1 MATRERS
8 VGGLSSAG
16 GRCRRGDPG
25 SMKRTAR
32 RAGDPEGGG
41 KRRELPGPDWAS
53 LLPEVLLR
61 VFQHLPL
68 LDRAR
73 ASQVCRGWQ
82 LAFHL
87 PELWRRFEFE
97 LGQPGATATTH
108 PELIK
113 QILKRHAGHLQYV
126 SFKVRPRRLGLG
138 RPRPCAASCPRAPN
152 AGAGGLL

>member
-1 MATRERS
+1 MATRER
-8 VGGLSSAG
+8 GGGARGLSS
-16 GRCRRGDPG
+16 GRCCRRDPPG
-25 SMKRTAR
+25 SMKRAVVAERTGEDER
-32 RAGDPEGGG
+32 RD
-41 KRRELPGPDWAS
+41 LPVPDWAS

-82 LAFHL
+82 RVFHL

-97 LGQPGATATTH
+97 LGQPGARATH

-126 SFKVRPRRLGLG
+126 SFKVSESQVGRAPRRRLLLPGPAG
-138 RPRPCAASCPRAPN
+138 RGIQVA
-152 AGAGGLL
+152 

>member
-8 VGGLSSAG
+8 GGGVGGLSS
-16 GRCRRGDPG
+16 GRRRRDDPG

-41 KRRELPGPDWAS
+41 KRRELPALDWAS

-82 LAFHL
+82 RAFHL

-97 LGQPGATATTH
+97 LGQPGVAATH
-108 PELIK
+108 PELIR

-126 SFKVRPRRLGLG
+126 SFKVSPGWWGPGPLLS
-138 RPRPCAASCPRAPN
+138 PASCPRAPN
-152 AGAGGLL
+152 AGDGCLV

>member
-1 MATRERS
+1 MTTRQR
-8 VGGLSSAG
+8 GGGCRGLST
-16 GRCRRGDPG
+16 GRRRRDYPG
-25 SMKRTAR
+25 SMKREAVAEQT
-32 RAGDPEGGG
+32 GEPEDES
-41 KRRELPGPDWAS
+41 KRRDLPGPDWAS

-82 LAFHL
+82 RVFHL

-97 LGQPGATATTH
+97 LGQPGARATH

-126 SFKVRPRRLGLG
+126 SFKVSESQVG
-138 RPRPCAASCPRAPN
+138 RASSSS
-152 AGAGGLL
+152 